1 MVRKNT
7 LCSFNTPLAAG
18 FQATSIHNV
27 SNCVK
32 AKASFFGPET
42 THPAHGGVWGYCK
55 GLDQEAKFFA
65 TKSQLTR
72 FQNASMYFGRAL
84 R

>member
-1 MVRKNT
+1 MPPVERRMRLSAYPPYANFIV
-7 LCSFNTPLAAG
+7 SYGSAAAAR
-18 FQATSIHNV
+18 QPS
-27 SNCVK
+27 K
-32 AKASFFGPET
+32 LP
-42 THPAHGGVWGYCK
+42 
-55 GLDQEAKFFA
+55 A